1 MNVTKTI
8 SVQAYN
14 RPNKLKRCINRLK
27 KAKGIENWDVYGFAD
42 YSNSRDGEKVR
53 EILYKEDL
61 FQNICLYTNNH
72 GIRKANIKTL
82 DYMFEFSDFNIHV
95 EEDILIGPDS
105 LKFFDDCY
113 ELINNMSKVM
123 SVTGWSHPSVNK
135 QSNRYFP
142 SQRFSCWCWATTKDI
157 YNKHFKK
164 AFDQYYYD
172 DSWACSVSDYY
183 EDNDLY
189 ELFPEMSRVRN
200 IGFDSGYHDGS
211 DNSLQDEPDK
221 WTGGKFTPTY
231 DNLFCSDS
239 NCEVAIKHQEG
250 G

>member
-1 MNVTKTI
+1 MNKTVSI
-8 SVQAYN
+8 QAYN
-14 RPNKLKRCINRLK
+14 RPNKLKRCINILK
-27 KAKGIENWDVYGFAD
+27 KAKGIENWDIYGFV
-42 YSNSRDGEKVR
+42 DGNGDSEVRQIMLDEVAEGTLEKVSFFDKN
-53 EILYKEDL
+53 Y
-61 FQNICLYTNNH
+61 

-82 DYMFEFSDFNIHV
+82 DYMFDFSDFNCHI
-95 EEDILIGPDS
+95 EEDILISEDC

-123 SVTGWSHPSVNK
+123 SVTGWSHPNVNK
-135 QSNRYFP
+135 QSNRFLI
-142 SQRFSCWCWATTKDI
+142 SQRFSCWSWCTTQDI

-183 EDNDLY
+183 EGNDLY

-211 DNSLQDEPDK
+211 DNSLQDELDK